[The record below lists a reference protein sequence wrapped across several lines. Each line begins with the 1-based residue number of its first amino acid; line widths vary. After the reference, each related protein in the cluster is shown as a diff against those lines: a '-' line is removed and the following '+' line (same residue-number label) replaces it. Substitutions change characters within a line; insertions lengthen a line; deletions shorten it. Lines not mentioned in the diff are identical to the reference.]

1 MIVNFNEDYLR
12 DLYRSGKSDKKHR
25 FQPQIVRKYIRV
37 IDLMISE
44 DNVQG
49 LWKYNSL
56 NYERLEGNKEGLSSV
71 RVNDQY
77 RIEFEEE
84 FEDGQTI
91 ATICNITEL
100 SNHINEIV
108 MSNNKKTIKEM
119 RANDMTPFFPT
130 HPGDVLKNEIE
141 YRGISQ
147 RQLAEEMGIAY
158 SAMNEILN
166 ARRPVTEKTAL
177 LFEAALGVNAEPLLK
192 MQMRYNLQS
201 TKNDS
206 TFMARLAKVR
216 RVAAAL

>member
-1 MIVNFNEDYLR
+1 M
-12 DLYRSGKSDKKHR
+12 GG
-25 FQPQIVRKYIRV
+25 YI
-37 IDLMISE
+37 
-44 DNVQG
+44 
-49 LWKYNSL
+49 
-56 NYERLEGNKEGLSSV
+56 
-71 RVNDQY
+71 ND
-77 RIEFEEE
+77 
-84 FEDGQTI
+84 T
-91 ATICNITEL
+91 
-100 SNHINEIV
+100 V
-108 MSNNKKTIKEM
+108 MSNDKTTMKEM
-119 RANDMTPFFPT
+119 RANDMTPAFPT
-130 HPGDVLKNEIE
+130 HPGDVLKDEIE

-158 SAMNEILN
+158 SALNEILN

>member
-1 MIVNFNEDYLR
+1 
-12 DLYRSGKSDKKHR
+12 
-25 FQPQIVRKYIRV
+25 
-37 IDLMISE
+37 
-44 DNVQG
+44 
-49 LWKYNSL
+49 
-56 NYERLEGNKEGLSSV
+56 
-71 RVNDQY
+71 
-77 RIEFEEE
+77 
-84 FEDGQTI
+84 
-91 ATICNITEL
+91 
-100 SNHINEIV
+100 
-108 MSNNKKTIKEM
+108 MSNDNKTTKEM
-119 RANDMTPFFPT
+119 RANEMTPAFPT
-130 HPGDVLKNEIE
+130 HPGDVLKDEIE

-158 SAMNEILN
+158 SALNEILN

>member
-1 MIVNFNEDYLR
+1 M
-12 DLYRSGKSDKKHR
+12 GG
-25 FQPQIVRKYIRV
+25 YI
-37 IDLMISE
+37 
-44 DNVQG
+44 
-49 LWKYNSL
+49 
-56 NYERLEGNKEGLSSV
+56 
-71 RVNDQY
+71 ND
-77 RIEFEEE
+77 
-84 FEDGQTI
+84 T
-91 ATICNITEL
+91 
-100 SNHINEIV
+100 V
-108 MSNNKKTIKEM
+108 MSNDKTTIKEM
-119 RANDMTPFFPT
+119 RANEMTPAFPT
-130 HPGDVLKNEIE
+130 HPGDVLKDEIE

-158 SAMNEILN
+158 SALNEILN